1 MLKLGFL
8 ERIFMNIQIGS
19 WLFAILLS
27 IGSAYYSITG
37 LVAMFPAIAIGI
49 AILASIIEASKL
61 WSMHALIIRWKQV
74 GFLFKS
80 FYMVLI
86 LCGSILTSIGV
97 YGHLSKGHLDQL
109 LPQTENALVLK
120 QLDLE
125 KNQLTSE
132 LSILYQRQESLNKIE
147 LEQLSGIN
155 VSKNRNPLVAE
166 RKQLK
171 ADIENVITRQ
181 RELTTKIL
189 AASQTNARAESELG
203 AIRYFAELVGLDSDN
218 AIKLIIVLI
227 MIGLEPMILA
237 HVIMASTKE
246 EKQKEAMSEE
256 VSEEETDTLYEEQSP
271 VVIEPPVEA
280 KEEKEYKP
288 ARKKRGPYKKRNKE
302 TVSEPIVE
310 LLPEPVKVGT
320 YADIKKK
327 IASK

>member
-1 MLKLGFL
+1 
-8 ERIFMNIQIGS
+8 MNIQIGS

-120 QLDLE
+120 QLDTE
-125 KNQLTSE
+125 KNQLASE
-132 LSILYQRQESLNKIE
+132 LSILYQRQDSLNKIE
-147 LEQLSGIN
+147 LEQLSGVN

-171 ADIENVITRQ
+171 ADIDNVITQQ
-181 RELTTKIL
+181 RELTEKIL
-189 AASQTNARAESELG
+189 AASQTNARSESELG

-218 AIKLIIVLI
+218 AIKLIIILI

-246 EKQKEAMSEE
+246 EKQKEAINNE
-256 VSEEETDTLYEEQSP
+256 VVADEPGVLQKELPTD
-271 VVIEPPVEA
+271 VIEKQVEVN
-280 KEEKEYKP
+280 KENESKP
-288 ARKKRGPYKKRNKE
+288 GRKKRGPYKKRNKE
-302 TVSEPIVE
+302 TVSDPIVQ
-310 LLPEPVKVGT
+310 LLPEPVKIGT
-320 YADIKKK
+320 YAEIKKK
-327 IASK
+327 ITSKE